1 MKAFEMRPFD
11 DHTRADHAYLSA
23 ADQCWW
29 LTEYVSGHRRQ
40 RGTSS
45 RLIGS
50 FKAAPVRVA
59 FDRQRTRERRL
70 AVRAIADLLRR
81 AVSRDWAETATWI
94 PIPPSRAFLEI
105 DHDQRLLPVLR
116 RAFDGYD
123 VDLRTILSLREST
136 HPDHLS
142 ERRSSADALYQ
153 RLRIDPHTLAARPLR
168 DRLVL
173 FDDVVTTGK
182 HYRCCERRLREALPA
197 ATIMGVFVARRVLS
211 GRACHA
217 P

>member
-1 MKAFEMRPFD
+1 MKASEMRPFD
-11 DHTRADHAYLSA
+11 DRTRADHAYLSP

-29 LTEYVSGHRRQ
+29 LTEYVSGHRHQ
-40 RGTSS
+40 RGTIS

-50 FKAAPVRVA
+50 LKAAPSRIA
-59 FDRQRTRERRL
+59 FDRQRTRERRR
-70 AVRAIADLLRR
+70 AVSALADLLRGAITR
-81 AVSRDWAETATWI
+81 EWAEAATWI
-94 PIPPSRAFLEI
+94 PIPPSRAFLEA

-123 VDLRTILSLREST
+123 VDVRTILSLRQST

-142 ERRSSADALYQ
+142 EQRSSADALYQ
-153 RLRIDPHTLAARPLR
+153 RLQIDSHALAARPLR

-197 ATIMGVFVARRVLS
+197 TTITGLFVARRVLS